1 LRRRMA
7 GFQELTPLDT
17 ALQRLRATITHRIT
31 ETETVRL
38 ESSLGRILAEDVTAR
53 ISVPEFDRSAV
64 DGYAVI
70 AEDTYGAAP
79 QNPIVLKLVTTI
91 EPGASPLELSTIRR
105 GEAAK
110 IMTGAPIPRGANAVV
125 MAEHAKQTNNKVEIT
140 RQVAELQNV
149 SRRGEDYAEG
159 EIIVKRGTMIRPW
172 HIAAIAEQNITTVK
186 VLRKPTA
193 ALITT
198 GTELAPLGSEKM
210 PGKIIDTNRPMLKA
224 LLEEAGAEVV
234 DLGNAPDSVEEIRER
249 IRTGLSTSD
258 LVIITGGTSLGE
270 SDLVPEAINTLG
282 EPGVIVH
289 GLRIRPAKPTGIGII
304 NGKPIFMLSG
314 FPVSSYIGFKI
325 LVKPCISLMTGAKE
339 VPPPIVRGRLTR
351 RVAKPAGIRA
361 YVRVKVI
368 RTGEAIMVEPLML
381 TGSGLLSTLT
391 KGNAILEVPEM
402 LEGYD
407 EGEMVEVALTQPLEE
422 T

>member
-91 EPGASPLELSTIRR
+91 EPGASPLELPTIRR

-125 MAEHAKQTNNKVEIT
+125 MAEHANQTSNKVEIT

-159 EIIVKRGTMIRPW
+159 EIVASRGTRIRPW

-186 VLRKPTA
+186 VLRRPRA
-193 ALITT
+193 AIITT

-407 EGEMVEVALTQPLEE
+407 EGEMVEVELTQPLEE

>member
-1 LRRRMA
+1 MA

-31 ETETVRL
+31 ETEMVRL

-79 QNPIVLKLVTTI
+79 QNPIVLKLVATI
-91 EPGASPLELSTIRR
+91 EPGASPLELPTIRR

-149 SRRGEDYAEG
+149 SRRGEDYSEG
-159 EIIVKRGTMIRPW
+159 EIIARRGTMIRPW

-186 VLRKPTA
+186 VLRKPKA

-234 DLGNAPDSVEEIRER
+234 DLGNAPDSVEEIGER

-258 LVIITGGTSLGE
+258 LVIITGGTSVGE
-270 SDLVPEAINTLG
+270 SDLVPEAINKLG

-361 YVRVKVI
+361 YVRVKVV

-391 KGNAILEVPEM
+391 KGNGILEVPEM
-402 LEGYD
+402 LEGYE
-407 EGEMVEVALTQPLEE
+407 EGEMVEVELTQPLEE